1 MTDSKLC
8 FSGGFESLV
17 RKDSGNFEKKVLK
30 TVEIDR
36 VS

>member
-17 RKDSGNFEKKVLK
+17 RKDSGNFEKVLK